1 MIDDR
6 RSRLFSAKN
15 DGIDLRGK
23 VWLSMYALWA
33 CYLLYSFVICAVN
46 GEQMMDAGGNHK
58 NRPQGKGIYHK

>member
-1 MIDDR
+1 MSGDR

-15 DGIDLRGK
+15 ERVDFRGK

-33 CYLLYSFVICAVN
+33 FYLLYSFIICAVN
-46 GEQMMDAGGNHK
+46 GEQMMDASGGKK